1 MLFCILG
8 QSSWQYLSYTF
19 SHTPAAVVELPWKK
33 MATQIT
39 TQSLATDQAAIF
51 NKLGVKMFWFIK
63 DKNWRYA
70 PSDQYHPPKHTI
82 IIGPITPLIDVWI
95 QCCCCFPLYS
105 RLLNIPRQYNHNSK
119 SKNITSDKVFL
130 SEINGNKYEFTKK
143 STKL

>member
-19 SHTPAAVVELPWKK
+19 SHIPAAVVELPWKK

-39 TQSLATDQAAIF
+39 TQSLATDQAAVF
-51 NKLGVKMFWFIK
+51 NKLGVKIK
-63 DKNWRYA
+63 DKNWWYA
-70 PSDQYHPPKHTI
+70 PSDQHVPPKHTI
-82 IIGPITPLIDVWI
+82 IIEPITPLIDIWI
-95 QCCCCFPLYS
+95 QCCCCFLR
-105 RLLNIPRQYNHNSK
+105 RLQNIPRQYNHNSK

-130 SEINGNKYEFTKK
+130 SEMNGNKYEFTKK